1 MSKINSLRFINLNY
15 NNNSMKIDDETFYL
29 GGKNTLLNLRN
40 GGGKSVLVQMVMAP
54 FMGKRKRNMKDRTF
68 DSYFTTSS
76 PTYILVE
83 WLLEDNAGY
92 LLTGMMVRKRQLAS
106 DDDSKDKLEILSFV
120 HEYKEKNKYDI
131 KSFPFIEEE
140 GNVRKLRGF
149 ISSKNIF
156 EDLKKDS
163 NYKFNYYDMNTQATR
178 YFDKLREY
186 KIDNKEW
193 ENIIRKVNLKESG
206 LSELFNTAKNESG
219 LVKEWFIPAI
229 EDKLNKDEDR
239 IKKYNEL
246 MDSYIKQYKNN
257 KSKIDSKNNM
267 ELFME
272 LSAQIDENAK
282 NYKETIEIKNHI
294 ENNIANLMNKIDEE
308 YKTKEESISEIESK
322 EDVLKEKLNAI
333 NYEEISSYIY
343 KKEDEKQEENRGLKE
358 QTERLVLEE
367 ENLTFLKRRKNILE
381 CAKNYFDY
389 TKASEETQMI
399 ENELEALNKSNEEKL
414 PRIKDLGYSIKEIL
428 DKEKNVQKSSL
439 IKYEQEKEELI
450 SDEAKSNRIKND
462 LIIESSDLNAKVAVL
477 KERIEKYNKEEEKFN
492 KEYSLDINRNI
503 EGYYKEDGL
512 ISFEKQIEKAIEE
525 TNNVLKNLTKSYK
538 ENEEKIKIANKE
550 KEDNLLGEKANYINL
565 ENSKELLMEIETKI
579 NERKQIIK
587 IIDFSENKLFNIEEI
602 LEAFQRNIKEL
613 KIDERKNS
621 KKLEELNKELE
632 KLESGKVLEV
642 PIEIEG
648 ALYRKGINILYGMQ
662 WLKNNGY
669 SEKKNKQL
677 VEKNSFI
684 PYSLIM
690 DEGDIET
697 LRNESL
703 DIFTNFP
710 IPIIKRQDIEKEIE
724 TNNGVIDIK
733 GVSFYIA
740 FNEALLD
747 EVELKHLIGDI
758 NLKKE
763 KISKTIEN
771 IEAEIELYSRKRN
784 EVQYSN
790 LSEEEYKK
798 LKDKINIL
806 QEENK
811 NMLVKIRELQQ
822 DLIKLNQENDNLDKE
837 ISHYKNKSEESK
849 RKLQSF
855 IELRSEYNQY
865 KENKAKLAKNIGLLK
880 ENKFSISEIEK
891 EISIIK
897 NNLEVKK
904 DVISSTGQLLKDIKK
919 EELEYSDYEEG
930 TKIIKDKEDLVSEYK
945 ALTKNISESEKSLKE
960 RLKAVRER
968 YNETENHLIEKARY
982 YELQEVDYINETYNL
997 SKEKEVNSNIGV
1009 KEKEI
1014 KRLGKIIK
1022 EIEKTIAVL
1031 DSQIESLYKR
1041 LRTTLN
1047 KEVALAREEVFHRD
1061 FELEKAKIDSQK
1073 QELKDLKNIELKD
1086 KRTLENNKSSLVS
1099 YSNLE
1104 VKEVLEI
1111 IINYDTLDEDRGR
1124 LERDLRNIDKDIVK
1138 NENILYRTIV
1148 NIQNQEVFKDTLE
1161 FNTPLNT
1168 MGELVKRP
1176 LEVLEYLTMLIESF
1190 NIQLQK
1196 LNTDIELIG
1205 EEEDNLITSM
1215 LEYIKDIHENI
1226 GMIDEN
1232 SSIIIDNKRRKMLD
1246 IILDNFE
1253 ENKELYKIKLK
1264 DYVETIRD
1272 NGIKILEENKNIE
1285 EYINST
1291 ITTIKLYDEVINIDS
1306 IVIKLYKVEENKQ
1319 IKITWREVAKN
1330 SGGEGFLSA
1339 FVILSSLLS
1348 YTRKDESD
1356 IFSKNEGGKV
1366 LIMDNP
1372 FAQTNA
1378 VHLLKPLMDIAKK
1391 SNTQLICL
1399 SGLGGDSIY
1408 GRFENIYVL
1417 NLIKSSLN
1425 TNKSYLKGEH
1435 KKGEEESEK
1444 ESLIAARFDIEP
1456 SDQMRL
1462 F

>member
-1 MSKINSLRFINLNY
+1 M
-15 NNNSMKIDDETFYL
+15 
-29 GGKNTLLNLRN
+29 
-40 GGGKSVLVQMVMAP
+40 
-54 FMGKRKRNMKDRTF
+54 
-68 DSYFTTSS
+68 
-76 PTYILVE
+76 
-83 WLLEDNAGY
+83 
-92 LLTGMMVRKRQLAS
+92 
-106 DDDSKDKLEILSFV
+106 
-120 HEYKEKNKYDI
+120 
-131 KSFPFIEEE
+131 
-140 GNVRKLRGF
+140 
-149 ISSKNIF
+149 
-156 EDLKKDS
+156 
-163 NYKFNYYDMNTQATR
+163 
-178 YFDKLREY
+178 
-186 KIDNKEW
+186 
-193 ENIIRKVNLKESG
+193 
-206 LSELFNTAKNESG
+206 
-219 LVKEWFIPAI
+219 
-229 EDKLNKDEDR
+229 
-239 IKKYNEL
+239 
-246 MDSYIKQYKNN
+246 
-257 KSKIDSKNNM
+257 
-267 ELFME
+267 
-272 LSAQIDENAK
+272 
-282 NYKETIEIKNHI
+282 
-294 ENNIANLMNKIDEE
+294 
-308 YKTKEESISEIESK
+308 
-322 EDVLKEKLNAI
+322 
-333 NYEEISSYIY
+333 
-343 KKEDEKQEENRGLKE
+343 
-358 QTERLVLEE
+358 
-367 ENLTFLKRRKNILE
+367 
-381 CAKNYFDY
+381 
-389 TKASEETQMI
+389 
-399 ENELEALNKSNEEKL
+399 
-414 PRIKDLGYSIKEIL
+414 
-428 DKEKNVQKSSL
+428 
-439 IKYEQEKEELI
+439 
-450 SDEAKSNRIKND
+450 
-462 LIIESSDLNAKVAVL
+462 
-477 KERIEKYNKEEEKFN
+477 
-492 KEYSLDINRNI
+492 
-503 EGYYKEDGL
+503 
-512 ISFEKQIEKAIEE
+512 
-525 TNNVLKNLTKSYK
+525 
-538 ENEEKIKIANKE
+538 
-550 KEDNLLGEKANYINL
+550 
-565 ENSKELLMEIETKI
+565 
-579 NERKQIIK
+579 
-587 IIDFSENKLFNIEEI
+587 
-602 LEAFQRNIKEL
+602 
-613 KIDERKNS
+613 
-621 KKLEELNKELE
+621 
-632 KLESGKVLEV
+632 
-642 PIEIEG
+642 
-648 ALYRKGINILYGMQ
+648 YRKGINILYGMQ

-677 VEKNSFI
+677 VKKNSFI

-690 DEGDIET
+690 DEGDIDA
-697 LRNESL
+697 LRNERL
-703 DIFTNFP
+703 DIFTNSP

-747 EVELKHLIGDI
+747 EVELKHLIDDI

-771 IEAEIELYSRKRN
+771 IEAEIKLYSRKRN

-822 DLIKLNQENDNLDKE
+822 DLIKLNQDNDNLDKE

-855 IELRSEYNQY
+855 IELKSEYNQY
-865 KENKAKLAKNIGLLK
+865 KENKAKIAKNIGLLK
-880 ENKFSISEIEK
+880 DKKLSISEIEK

-904 DVISSTGQLLKDIKK
+904 DVINSTDQLLKDIKK

-1014 KRLGKIIK
+1014 KRLGEIIK
-1022 EIEKTIAVL
+1022 EIQITIAVL
-1031 DSQIESLYKR
+1031 DRDIESLYKK
-1041 LRTTLN
+1041 LRTIFN

-1061 FELEKAKIDSQK
+1061 FELEKAKIDSEN
-1073 QELKDLKNIELKD
+1073 QELKNQKDVELKD
-1086 KRTLENNKSSLVS
+1086 KRTLENNKSSLAS

-1111 IINYDTLDEDRGR
+1111 TINYDALDEDRGR
-1124 LERDLRNIDKDIVK
+1124 LERNLRNIDKDIDK

-1168 MGELVKRP
+1168 MKELIKRP

-1253 ENKELYKIKLK
+1253 ENKELYKIRLK
-1264 DYVETIRD
+1264 DYIETIRD

-1417 NLIKSSLN
+1417 NLIKSSFN
-1425 TNKSYLKGEH
+1425 ISKAYLKGEH

>member
-1 MSKINSLRFINLNY
+1 
-15 NNNSMKIDDETFYL
+15 
-29 GGKNTLLNLRN
+29 
-40 GGGKSVLVQMVMAP
+40 
-54 FMGKRKRNMKDRTF
+54 
-68 DSYFTTSS
+68 
-76 PTYILVE
+76 
-83 WLLEDNAGY
+83 
-92 LLTGMMVRKRQLAS
+92 
-106 DDDSKDKLEILSFV
+106 
-120 HEYKEKNKYDI
+120 
-131 KSFPFIEEE
+131 
-140 GNVRKLRGF
+140 
-149 ISSKNIF
+149 
-156 EDLKKDS
+156 
-163 NYKFNYYDMNTQATR
+163 MNTQATR

-229 EDKLNKDEDR
+229 EDKLNKDENR

-272 LSAQIDENAK
+272 LLAQIDESAK
-282 NYKETIEIKNHI
+282 NYQETIEIKNDI
-294 ENNIANLMNKIDEE
+294 ENNIANLINKVDEE
-308 YKTKEESISEIESK
+308 YKIKEESISEIESK
-322 EDVLKEKLNAI
+322 EDELKDKLNAI
-333 NYEEISSYIY
+333 NYEEISSDIY
-343 KKEDEKQEENRGLKE
+343 KKDDEKQEENGVLKE
-358 QTERLVLEE
+358 QTKRLALEE
-367 ENLTFLKRRKNILE
+367 ENLTLLKRRKNILE
-381 CAKNYFDY
+381 CAKNYLDY

-399 ENELEALNKSNEEKL
+399 ENELEALNKSKEEKL

-428 DKEKNVQKSSL
+428 AKEEKAQKSSL

-450 SDEAKSNRIKND
+450 YNEAKSNRIRND
-462 LIIESSDLNAKVAVL
+462 LIIEASDLNAKGAVL
-477 KERIEKYNKEEEKFN
+477 EERIEKYNREEEKFN

-538 ENEEKIKIANKE
+538 ENEEKIKISNKE
-550 KEDNLLGEKANYINL
+550 KEDNLLGEKANSINL

-587 IIDFSENKLFNIEEI
+587 IIDFSENKLFNIEGI

-690 DEGDIET
+690 DERDMET

-747 EVELKHLIGDI
+747 EVELKHLIDDI

-798 LKDKINIL
+798 LKEKINIL

-822 DLIKLNQENDNLDKE
+822 DLIKLNQDNDNLDKE

-855 IELRSEYNQY
+855 IELKSEYNQY

-880 ENKFSISEIEK
+880 DKKLSISEIEK

-904 DVISSTGQLLKDIKK
+904 DVIISTSHLLKDIKK

-930 TKIIKDKEDLVSEYK
+930 TKIIKDKEDLISEYK

-960 RLKAVRER
+960 RLKSVRER
-968 YNETENHLIEKARY
+968 YNETESHLIEKARY

-997 SKEKEVNSNIGV
+997 SKEKEVNSNISV

-1014 KRLGKIIK
+1014 KRLEKIIK
-1022 EIEKTIAVL
+1022 EIEKIIAVL
-1031 DSQIESLYKR
+1031 DRDIESFYNE

-1061 FELEKAKIDSQK
+1061 FELEKAKIHSK
-1073 QELKDLKNIELKD
+1073 SQELKELKNIELKD
-1086 KRTLENNKSSLVS
+1086 KRTLENNKSSLAS

-1111 IINYDTLDEDRGR
+1111 TINYDTLDEDRGR
-1124 LERDLRNIDKDIVK
+1124 LERDLRNVDKDIVK

-1168 MGELVKRP
+1168 MGELIKRP

-1215 LEYIKDIHENI
+1215 LEYIEDIHENI
-1226 GMIDEN
+1226 DMIDEN

-1264 DYVETIRD
+1264 DYVETIKD

-1417 NLIKSSLN
+1417 NLIKSSFN
-1425 TNKSYLKGEH
+1425 ISKAYLKGEH

>member
-1 MSKINSLRFINLNY
+1 
-15 NNNSMKIDDETFYL
+15 
-29 GGKNTLLNLRN
+29 
-40 GGGKSVLVQMVMAP
+40 
-54 FMGKRKRNMKDRTF
+54 
-68 DSYFTTSS
+68 
-76 PTYILVE
+76 
-83 WLLEDNAGY
+83 
-92 LLTGMMVRKRQLAS
+92 
-106 DDDSKDKLEILSFV
+106 
-120 HEYKEKNKYDI
+120 
-131 KSFPFIEEE
+131 
-140 GNVRKLRGF
+140 
-149 ISSKNIF
+149 
-156 EDLKKDS
+156 
-163 NYKFNYYDMNTQATR
+163 
-178 YFDKLREY
+178 
-186 KIDNKEW
+186 
-193 ENIIRKVNLKESG
+193 
-206 LSELFNTAKNESG
+206 
-219 LVKEWFIPAI
+219 
-229 EDKLNKDEDR
+229 
-239 IKKYNEL
+239 
-246 MDSYIKQYKNN
+246 
-257 KSKIDSKNNM
+257 
-267 ELFME
+267 ME

-282 NYKETIEIKNHI
+282 SYQETIEIKNHI
-294 ENNIANLMNKIDEE
+294 ENNIANLINKIDEE
-308 YKTKEESISEIESK
+308 YKTKEEIISEIESK
-322 EDVLKEKLNAI
+322 EDVLKDKLNAI

-358 QTERLVLEE
+358 QTERSVLEE
-367 ENLTFLKRRKNILE
+367 ENLIFLKRRKNILE
-381 CAKNYFDY
+381 CAQFYFDY

-428 DKEKNVQKSSL
+428 AKEEKVQKSSL
-439 IKYEQEKEELI
+439 IRYEQEKEELI
-450 SDEAKSNRIKND
+450 SNEAKSNRIRND
-462 LIIESSDLNAKVAVL
+462 LIIEASDLNAKGAVL
-477 KERIEKYNKEEEKFN
+477 EERIEKYNREEEKFN

-822 DLIKLNQENDNLDKE
+822 DLIKLNQDNDNLDKE

-855 IELRSEYNQY
+855 IELKSEYNQY

-880 ENKFSISEIEK
+880 EKKFSISEIEK

-897 NNLEVKK
+897 SSLEVKK
-904 DVISSTGQLLKDIKK
+904 DVIISTSQLLKDIKK

-1014 KRLGKIIK
+1014 KRLGEIIK
-1022 EIEKTIAVL
+1022 EIQITIAVL
-1031 DSQIESLYKR
+1031 DSDIKSLYKK

-1061 FELEKAKIDSQK
+1061 FELEKAKIDSEN

-1086 KRTLENNKSSLVS
+1086 KRTLENNKSSLAS

-1104 VKEVLEI
+1104 VKEILEI
-1111 IINYDTLDEDRGR
+1111 TINYDTLDEDRGR

-1168 MGELVKRP
+1168 MGELIKRP

-1215 LEYIKDIHENI
+1215 LEYIEDIHENI

-1417 NLIKSSLN
+1417 NLIKSSFN
-1425 TNKSYLKGEH
+1425 TNKAYLKGEH